1 MRIDYDQLEK
11 MPRRSA
17 IYWVLCMATI
27 FDEALAFTTNPPH
40 QQGLC
45 QGAPIGYGLALP
57 PTANKGAMPM
67 PPPGAN
73 KDLPRRY
80 VAEWLKLPARMPI
93 RTYNRDFDVPRR
105 QARRG
110 LFDPKV
116 EQGPLELYHNLAWV
130 RCKAPARGLT
140 RSECGARDCLRVA
153 EEVVPVASATGS
165 AAAMLRSPPHAL
177 WVGSSCARP
186 KSTGPALQ
194 LRV

>member
-1 MRIDYDQLEK
+1 MRWPS
-11 MPRRSA
+11 PRA
-17 IYWVLCMATI
+17 
-27 FDEALAFTTNPPH
+27 PPH
-40 QQGLC
+40 QQGPC
-45 QGAPIGYGLALP
+45 QGARIGYLSALP
-57 PTANKGAMPM
+57 PTANKGAMPSS
-67 PPPGAN
+67 PDAN
-73 KDLPRRY
+73 KDLQREGISRM
-80 VAEWLKLPARMPI
+80 AKLPAQMPI
-93 RTYNRDFDVPRR
+93 RTYNWDFDVPRR

-140 RSECGARDCLRVA
+140 RSECGARDWLRVA
-153 EEVVPVASATGS
+153 EEEVVPVASATGS